1 MMSVQRLQGGDH
13 TPQREPLDN
22 MCPAIRGAKKPDA
35 LHALGHLLWRAHDAA
50 HVGAED
56 LGDGSPAVSDHGGAD
71 DEALEDY
78 EPEGFRP
85 VYGEE
90 RRTSPTQEHVALVV
104 VDLAQKRNQR
114 ILEARPNVLFE
125 EGRVSHLSGD
135 P

>member
-1 MMSVQRLQGGDH
+1 MSVQRLQGGDH
-13 TPQREPLDN
+13 TLQREALHN
-22 MCPAIRGAKKPDA
+22 MCPAIRGAKRPDA
-35 LHALGHLLWRAHDAA
+35 LHGLGHLLWRAHDAA

-78 EPEGFRP
+78 EPEGFQPMYR
-85 VYGEE
+85 EE
-90 RRTSPTQEHVALVV
+90 RCSGPTQEHVPLMVI
-104 VDLAQKRNQR
+104 DLAQKRNQW